1 MSATTYPFLFKGR
14 LVPGYVIPNDR
25 RLTDAI
31 RKEYSDDGL
40 FPVLLTIKLTH
51 FKEQEEPRWMSCLE
65 VDTVNDEREVYNDIL
80 GEYVMPC
87 FLSSESV
94 PITFLYNLME
104 TPVDLSRDIEFYFK
118 STTADL
124 EVKVLRNG
132 SELRQNKGAGRRLHS
147 LSPIAVRLDS
157 FLYL

>member
-1 MSATTYPFLFKGR
+1 MSDYPFLFKGR
-14 LVPGYVIPNDR
+14 LVPGYVIPNDN
-25 RLTDAI
+25 RLTTAI

-40 FPVLLTIKLTH
+40 YPVLLTIKMTH
-51 FKEQEEPRWMSCLE
+51 FKEEGDARWLSCSE
-65 VDTVNDEREVYNDIL
+65 VDIVNDEREVYGDIL

-87 FLSSESV
+87 YIGQHDEPRSF
-94 PITFLYNLME
+94 FCNLIE
-104 TPVDLSRDIEFYFK
+104 TPIDLCRAIEFYFK

-132 SELRQNKGAGRRLHS
+132 TELRQNKGAGRRLHS
-147 LSPIAVRLDS
+147 LSPIAVKLDS